1 MTAMLTS
8 PPTDLPTL
16 DGKVWH
22 VAVVKPQVQCR
33 KIATD
38 ALRRRGY
45 AVLMPMC
52 RELLTRSGRAETV
65 ERPLFGRYFFVG
77 VGPWQDAWDLRWCPG
92 IQHLTLDARR
102 RPITVPVD
110 VLRAIVDRMEADGG
124 AVDLRPREPVPAF
137 RPGQAVEVLQGP
149 FAGFP
154 GLFEVDEGKRVRVLV
169 SLFGRET
176 VVKVSAHGIVA
187 GN

>member
-8 PPTDLPTL
+8 PLIDLPIL

-52 RELLTRSGRAETV
+52 REQMTRSGRTETV
-65 ERPLFGRYFFVG
+65 ERSMFGRYFFVG
-77 VGPWQDAWDLRWCPG
+77 VGPWQDAWELRWCPG

-102 RPITVPVD
+102 RPITVHVD

-124 AVDLRPREPVPAF
+124 AVDLRPRQPVQAF
-137 RPGQAVEVLQGP
+137 RPGQAVEVLEGP
-149 FAGFP
+149 FAGFQ
-154 GLFEVDEGKRVRVLV
+154 GLFEADEGKRVRVLV
-169 SLFGRET
+169 SLFGGQS
-176 VVKVSAHGIVA
+176 VVKVPAHGIAA